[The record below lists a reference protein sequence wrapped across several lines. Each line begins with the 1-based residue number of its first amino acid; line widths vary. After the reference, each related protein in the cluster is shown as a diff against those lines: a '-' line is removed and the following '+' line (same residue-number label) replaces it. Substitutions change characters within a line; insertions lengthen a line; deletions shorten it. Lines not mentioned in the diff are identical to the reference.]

1 MKNIGIYIHIPFC
14 VSKCAYCDFYSLPQ
28 ERHGDEIREQ
38 YVSALIRQF
47 EWAKKKYGELSA
59 SSVFIGGGTPT
70 TLKSEQLVRLITSLK
85 NTFELTRD
93 CEFTVEANPKTF
105 DESKLKAVKLCGVNR
120 LSIGIQSSNENEL
133 NLLGRIHTF
142 DDAKKAFEITRKCG
156 FDNVSVDVMYGIPSQ
171 TEQSFLSTLKAVTE
185 LSPEHI
191 SVYGLQLEEGTPLC
205 KNRDKYIFP
214 DENECVSM
222 YSKGISLLSKAGY
235 SRYEISNFA
244 REGKKC
250 RHNLGYWSAREYLGF
265 GAGAYSYFDSQR
277 FYCEKNTERF
287 LSAKDFDSLITV
299 EETLSETDKEK
310 EFVMLSLRLTDGFS
324 VKELFE
330 RTRNAEFYLER
341 CKKYIESG
349 FMEMKNGRVFFTEK
363 GFDVSNTVLSEILF

>member
-1 MKNIGIYIHIPFC
+1 
-14 VSKCAYCDFYSLPQ
+14 
-28 ERHGDEIREQ
+28 
-38 YVSALIRQF
+38 
-47 EWAKKKYGELSA
+47 
-59 SSVFIGGGTPT
+59 
-70 TLKSEQLVRLITSLK
+70 
-85 NTFELTRD
+85 
-93 CEFTVEANPKTF
+93 
-105 DESKLKAVKLCGVNR
+105 
-120 LSIGIQSSNENEL
+120 
-133 NLLGRIHTF
+133 
-142 DDAKKAFEITRKCG
+142 
-156 FDNVSVDVMYGIPSQ
+156 
-171 TEQSFLSTLKAVTE
+171 
-185 LSPEHI
+185 
-191 SVYGLQLEEGTPLC
+191 
-205 KNRDKYIFP
+205 
-214 DENECVSM
+214 M